1 MEEGIRN
8 ERFSSGARAVGRSAT
23 APDGERF
30 SMATKSIVLAATIA
44 TVSLVDSVR
53 LSPALTCF
61 LLLYLAACGQ
71 RSMAFKM
78 LVFYAALWGAC
89 LALAYG
95 KMTVI
100 VFSPVHFYAAIK
112 TYPIMVAFFA
122 VALSP
127 PGLISA
133 ALAKARIPKR
143 LIVGVLVPTVRSS
156 FRRLS
161 ESCKR
166 RGVLSAGN
174 VARSPVQAL
183 EHALVPLMFS
193 LVDSSDRLSASAIA
207 RAAEAPTRRT
217 SYYRSS
223 FGVADA
229 VCLTA
234 VATAL
239 AACVWVV
246 RGGWFG

>member
-1 MEEGIRN
+1 
-8 ERFSSGARAVGRSAT
+8 
-23 APDGERF
+23 
-30 SMATKSIVLAATIA
+30 MATKSIVLAATIA

-133 ALAKARIPKR
+133 ALAK
-143 LIVGVLVPTVRSS
+143 VSY
-156 FRRLS
+156 S
-161 ESCKR
+161 EAPD
-166 RGVLSAGN
+166 RG
-174 VARSPVQAL
+174 R
-183 EHALVPLMFS
+183 
-193 LVDSSDRLSASAIA
+193 A
-207 RAAEAPTRRT
+207 RAAEVLPHRSLELPAFVRVVQKARGAFGGKRRAQPR
-217 SYYRSS
+217 SRRSS
-223 FGVADA
+223 M
-229 VCLTA
+229 
-234 VATAL
+234 
-239 AACVWVV
+239 
-246 RGGWFG
+246 RWFP

>member
-1 MEEGIRN
+1 
-8 ERFSSGARAVGRSAT
+8 
-23 APDGERF
+23 
-30 SMATKSIVLAATIA
+30 MATKSIVLAATIA

-143 LIVGVLVPTVRSS
+143 LIVGVLVLLRFFPTVRSS

-193 LVDSSDRLSASAIA
+193 LVDSSDRLSSSAIA

-217 SYYRSS
+217 SYYRSP

-229 VCLTA
+229 GCLAA

>member
-1 MEEGIRN
+1 
-8 ERFSSGARAVGRSAT
+8 
-23 APDGERF
+23 
-30 SMATKSIVLAATIA
+30 
-44 TVSLVDSVR
+44 
-53 LSPALTCF
+53 
-61 LLLYLAACGQ
+61 
-71 RSMAFKM
+71 MAFKM

-143 LIVGVLVPTVRSS
+143 LIVGVLVLLRFFPTVRS
-156 FRRLS
+156 
-161 ESCKR
+161 
-166 RGVLSAGN
+166 
-174 VARSPVQAL
+174 
-183 EHALVPLMFS
+183 
-193 LVDSSDRLSASAIA
+193 DSSDRLSSSAIA

-217 SYYRSS
+217 SYYRSP

-229 VCLTA
+229 VCLAA